1 MPRGC
6 RRKACSAQRRGEG
19 DKAGGGFVT
28 GNPVK
33 RKRRKKEGEKKGKED
48 EENKKKNK
56 RMGRNGDREPR
67 PRKIEGEGEA
77 RSLLPLV
84 YLAALQACP
93 LGKPEP
99 FPYTLPPRLFVSLPS
114 NAGDILNVRCTCTH

>member
-93 LGKPEP
+93 LG
-99 FPYTLPPRLFVSLPS
+99 TLENRNRFLTLSLP
-114 NAGDILNVRCTCTH
+114 ACLCLCPRMPETY

>member
-33 RKRRKKEGEKKGKED
+33 RKRRKKEGEKKGKKMRRTKRRIRGWEGT
-48 EENKKKNK
+48 EIENQ
-56 RMGRNGDREPR
+56 DP
-67 PRKIEGEGEA
+67 
-77 RSLLPLV
+77 
-84 YLAALQACP
+84 
-93 LGKPEP
+93 GK
-99 FPYTLPPRLFVSLPS
+99 
-114 NAGDILNVRCTCTH
+114 